1 MIIAVDFDKTLSLGD
16 WPDVGPVNAPV
27 MSSII
32 RRKKNGDKII
42 LWTCR
47 SGDELAAA
55 VAWCRLYGLEFDAVN
70 ENLPEVLEAWGFEDT
85 RKIFAHQYWD
95 DSAVIPSEYMDMDDI
110 LEVLK

>member
-1 MIIAVDFDKTLSLGD
+1 M
-16 WPDVGPVNAPV
+16 PDRKRAET
-27 MSSII
+27 MSETVKHALIMEGGAM
-32 RRKKNGDKII
+32 RG
-42 LWTCR
+42 LFTC
-47 SGDELAAA
+47 GVIDVFLEE
-55 VAWCRLYGLEFDAVN
+55 GIEFDAVN